1 MLRLTLL
8 VGIFFSSQIFAEILL
23 SSPKLS
29 LNANGQRVV
38 EFKIQN
44 EDIKDQDIILKEYKS
59 DDLLNKNY
67 IAYTLLEDFSNY
79 QSFSI
84 VIKNS
89 YEGNYFSFKLIIKDA
104 LAKDIF
110 IFLPSSM
117 RDLDIDY
124 EEPVKR
130 YEPKISPRNIASK
143 ETKLEKVI
151 LEEAEEK
158 SPIVKANEITTMWS
172 IASSIQK
179 NSSDLSIYQ
188 VMWSIYLGNKDAFI
202 DGNINLIRKDKDLI
216 IPIQSAMAN
225 ISDKDARG
233 SIMAMNKSFALS
245 FAPAAKSLLILT
257 APKIKKNPNPAKTSL
272 KAEDR
277 SQEKVVNLGNE
288 EINDPKNFIENNTKQ
303 LGISMESKVA
313 EELVKE
319 IEGIEQV
326 STNQN
331 DFGLTDLLFVAL
343 ISLLSGILV
352 ALIYIQLNSRKTK
365 KIEYDFDEARDSG
378 SSIQGL
384 PKGLS
389 IENNADEQQFD
400 LAMTYFEMGDLENC
414 KNILTG
420 LIQNTEDEALK
431 SSATNLLEKIK
442 NQ

>member
-8 VGIFFSSQIFAEILL
+8 IGIFFSSQIFAEILL

-29 LNANGQRVV
+29 VNANGERVV

-59 DDLLNKNY
+59 DDLLDKNY

-84 VIKNS
+84 VIKNN
-89 YEGNYFSFKLIIKDA
+89 YEGNYFSFKLVIKDA

-117 RDLDIDY
+117 RGLDLDY
-124 EEPVKR
+124 KELVKR
-130 YEPKISPRNIASK
+130 YEPKITPRNIVSK
-143 ETKLEKVI
+143 KTKPEQVI
-151 LEEAEEK
+151 LEKAEEIN
-158 SPIVKANEITTMWS
+158 SIVKADEITTMWS
-172 IASSIQK
+172 IASGIQK

-202 DGNINLIRKDKDLI
+202 NGNINLIRKDKDLI
-216 IPIQSAMAN
+216 IPIQSSMAM

-233 SIMAMNKSFALS
+233 SIIAMNKSFALS

-257 APKIKKNPNPAKTSL
+257 APKIKKDLNTTKTSL
-272 KAEDR
+272 KSEDR
-277 SQEKVVNLGNE
+277 SQEKVISLDNE

-303 LGISMESKVA
+303 LGISMENKVA
-313 EELVKE
+313 QELVKE
-319 IEGIEQV
+319 VESIEQTS
-326 STNQN
+326 STQN

-343 ISLLSGILV
+343 ISVLSGILI

-389 IENNADEQQFD
+389 IENNADEQQLD
-400 LAMTYFEMGDLENC
+400 LAVTYFEMGDLDNC
-414 KNILTG
+414 KNILIG
-420 LIQNTEDEALK
+420 LIQNTEDETLK
-431 SSATNLLEKIK
+431 SSAQNLFDKI
-442 NQ
+442 

>member
-151 LEEAEEK
+151 LEETKEK
-158 SPIVKANEITTMWS
+158 NSIVKANEITTMWS

-245 FAPAAKSLLILT
+245 FSPAAKSLLILT

-288 EINDPKNFIENNTKQ
+288 EINNPKNFIENNTKQ
-303 LGISMESKVA
+303 L
-313 EELVKE
+313 
-319 IEGIEQV
+319 
-326 STNQN
+326 
-331 DFGLTDLLFVAL
+331 
-343 ISLLSGILV
+343 
-352 ALIYIQLNSRKTK
+352 
-365 KIEYDFDEARDSG
+365 
-378 SSIQGL
+378 
-384 PKGLS
+384 
-389 IENNADEQQFD
+389 
-400 LAMTYFEMGDLENC
+400 
-414 KNILTG
+414 
-420 LIQNTEDEALK
+420 
-431 SSATNLLEKIK
+431 
-442 NQ
+442 

>member
-8 VGIFFSSQIFAEILL
+8 IGIFFSSQIFAEILL

-29 LNANGQRVV
+29 VNANGERVV

-59 DDLLNKNY
+59 DDLLDKNY

-84 VIKNS
+84 VIKNN
-89 YEGNYFSFKLIIKDA
+89 YEGNYFSFKLVIKDA

-117 RDLDIDY
+117 RGLDLDY
-124 EEPVKR
+124 KEPVKR
-130 YEPKISPRNIASK
+130 NEPKIKPRNIVSK
-143 ETKLEKVI
+143 KTKPEQVI
-151 LEEAEEK
+151 LEKAEEIN
-158 SPIVKANEITTMWS
+158 SIVKADEITTMWS
-172 IASSIQK
+172 IASGIQK

-202 DGNINLIRKDKDLI
+202 NGNINLIRKDKDLI
-216 IPIQSAMAN
+216 IPIQSSMAM

-233 SIMAMNKSFALS
+233 SIIAMNKSFALS

-257 APKIKKNPNPAKTSL
+257 APKIKKDLNTSKTSL
-272 KAEDR
+272 KSEDR
-277 SQEKVVNLGNE
+277 SQEKVISLDNE

-313 EELVKE
+313 QELVKE
-319 IEGIEQV
+319 VESIEQT
-326 STNQN
+326 SSAQN

-343 ISLLSGILV
+343 ISVLSGILI

-389 IENNADEQQFD
+389 IENNADEQQLD
-400 LAMTYFEMGDLENC
+400 LAVTYFEMGDLDNC
-414 KNILTG
+414 KNILIG
-420 LIQNTEDEALK
+420 LIQNTEDETLK
-431 SSATNLLEKIK
+431 SSAQNLFDKI
-442 NQ
+442 

>member
-8 VGIFFSSQIFAEILL
+8 IGIFFSSQIFAEILL

-29 LNANGQRVV
+29 VNANGERVV

-59 DDLLNKNY
+59 DDLLDKNY

-84 VIKNS
+84 VIKNN
-89 YEGNYFSFKLIIKDA
+89 YEGNYFSFKLVIKDA

-117 RDLDIDY
+117 RGLDLDY
-124 EEPVKR
+124 KEPVKR
-130 YEPKISPRNIASK
+130 YEPKIIPRNIVSK
-143 ETKLEKVI
+143 KTKPEQVI
-151 LEEAEEK
+151 LEKAEEIN
-158 SPIVKANEITTMWS
+158 SIVKADEITTMWS
-172 IASSIQK
+172 IASGIQK

-202 DGNINLIRKDKDLI
+202 NGNINLIRKDKDLI
-216 IPIQSAMAN
+216 IPIQSSMAM

-233 SIMAMNKSFALS
+233 SIIAMNKSFALS

-257 APKIKKNPNPAKTSL
+257 APKIKKDLNATKTSL
-272 KAEDR
+272 KSEDR
-277 SQEKVVNLGNE
+277 SQEKVISLDNE

-313 EELVKE
+313 QELVKE
-319 IEGIEQV
+319 VESIEKI
-326 STNQN
+326 SSAQN

-343 ISLLSGILV
+343 ISVLSGILI

-389 IENNADEQQFD
+389 IENNADEQQLD
-400 LAMTYFEMGDLENC
+400 LAVTYFEMGDLDNC
-414 KNILTG
+414 KNILIG
-420 LIQNTEDEALK
+420 LIQNTEDETLK
-431 SSATNLLEKIK
+431 SSAQNLFDKI
-442 NQ
+442 

>member
-8 VGIFFSSQIFAEILL
+8 IGIFFSSQIFAEILL

-29 LNANGQRVV
+29 VNANGERVV

-59 DDLLNKNY
+59 DDLLDKNY

-84 VIKNS
+84 VIKNN
-89 YEGNYFSFKLIIKDA
+89 YEGNYFSFKLVIKDA

-117 RDLDIDY
+117 RGLDLDY
-124 EEPVKR
+124 KEPVKR
-130 YEPKISPRNIASK
+130 YEPKITPRNIVSK
-143 ETKLEKVI
+143 KTKPEQVIFEK
-151 LEEAEEK
+151 AEEIN
-158 SPIVKANEITTMWS
+158 SIVKADEITTMWS
-172 IASSIQK
+172 IASGIQK

-202 DGNINLIRKDKDLI
+202 NGNINLIRKDKDLI
-216 IPIQSAMAN
+216 IPIQSSMAM

-233 SIMAMNKSFALS
+233 SILAMNKSFALS

-257 APKIKKNPNPAKTSL
+257 APKIKKDLNTTKISL
-272 KAEDR
+272 KSEDR
-277 SQEKVVNLGNE
+277 SQEKVISLDNE

-303 LGISMESKVA
+303 LGISMENKVA
-313 EELVKE
+313 QELVKE
-319 IEGIEQV
+319 VESIEQTS
-326 STNQN
+326 STQN

-343 ISLLSGILV
+343 ISVLSGILI

-389 IENNADEQQFD
+389 IENNADEQQLD
-400 LAMTYFEMGDLENC
+400 LAVTYFEMGDLDNC
-414 KNILTG
+414 KNILIG
-420 LIQNTEDEALK
+420 LIQNTEDETLK
-431 SSATNLLEKIK
+431 SSAQNLFDKI
-442 NQ
+442 